1 MLYFLGLKF
10 IKISLETKPKTCP
23 TEHILTDKSSNT
35 FSANRLSHY
44 NQATVEK
51 PQVNL
56 QDLLLDLASQ
66 ITESRDDMIPVPVV
80 FDDDFKSC
88 LE

>member
-10 IKISLETKPKTCP
+10 IKISLETKPQTCRIQ
-23 TEHILTDKSSNT
+23 HILRDKSSNT
-35 FSANRLSHY
+35 FSANNLSHY

-56 QDLLLDLASQ
+56 EILLLDLASQ
-66 ITESRDDMIPVPVV
+66 ITESTDDMIPVPVV
-80 FDDDFKSC
+80 FDDFKSC